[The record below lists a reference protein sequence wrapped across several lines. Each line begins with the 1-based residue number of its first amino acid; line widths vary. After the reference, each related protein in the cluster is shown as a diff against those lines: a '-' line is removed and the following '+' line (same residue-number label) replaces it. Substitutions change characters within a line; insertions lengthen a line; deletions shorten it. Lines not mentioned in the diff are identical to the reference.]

1 LQIVKLVI
9 IGVGDR
15 RPITLRRR
23 IRLRR
28 IRLRRIGLRRRV
40 VLRQRL
46 PARRSKADQ

>member
-15 RPITLRRR
+15 RPITLLRR

-28 IRLRRIGLRRRV
+28 IRLRRIGL
-40 VLRQRL
+40 LRQRL
-46 PARRSKADQ
+46 PTRRSKADQ